1 MAFDSSYAVLIIP
14 LQNSIYSPDALHC
27 FLWLKRRQDL
37 EREKDSLWAGLQ
49 ALEQA
54 QLWYQSRLKLNSQ
67 SQSSSSTGYS
77 EREGR
82 CSCALRSC
90 LQRVN
95 GSLGTL
101 MSDTSLRS
109 HQAPEETGG
118 SDWALRWTNTTL
130 VKEVIKQNLQISML
144 ELEKARLQQLVSSS
158 TSV

>member
-77 EREGR
+77 ERE
-82 CSCALRSC
+82 
-90 LQRVN
+90 RVN